1 MAAETVPS
9 LDQAF
14 GGQSPDAIVQ
24 DLWQRMV
31 TQHPLEMG
39 LVFLVLGLVFLL
51 YGYKLYK
58 ILVSVVFAGIGGL
71 VGLLIGVHFGAPG
84 WLAALIGAFLLGIL
98 AWPLFRIGWGILG
111 GMVFAAVAWPFAM
124 ALTQSVVPA
133 YILAAVAFIA
143 GMILTTMLMRPL
155 IIISTATS
163 GAATLVTGVLLML
176 IRWPEVN
183 EPVKAALESKPY
195 LFIVLV
201 ALPAILGAILQWR
214 DTSGAKPAAKKSAR
228 KSDDDEGD
236 E

>member
-1 MAAETVPS
+1 
-9 LDQAF
+9 L
-14 GGQSPDAIVQ
+14 
-24 DLWQRMV
+24 
-31 TQHPLEMG
+31 
-39 LVFLVLGLVFLL
+39 
-51 YGYKLYK
+51 
-58 ILVSVVFAGIGGL
+58 
-71 VGLLIGVHFGAPG
+71 
-84 WLAALIGAFLLGIL
+84 ALIGAVVLGLL

-111 GMVFAAVAWPFAM
+111 GMVFAAVAWPFAV

-176 IRWPEVN
+176 IRWPAVN

-214 DTSGAKPAAKKSAR
+214 DTSGARPAAKKSVR
-228 KSDDDEGD
+228 KSDDEGD

>member
-24 DLWQRMV
+24 DLWQRMI

-39 LVFLVLGLVFLL
+39 LVLLVLGLVFLL

-84 WLAALIGAFLLGIL
+84 WLLALIGAVVLGIL

-111 GMVFAAVAWPFAM
+111 GAIFAAIALPLAVAATNSPV
-124 ALTQSVVPA
+124 LG

-143 GMILTTMLMRPL
+143 GMVLTMMLMRPL

-214 DTSGAKPAAKKSAR
+214 DTSGARPAAKKSVR
-228 KSDDDEGD
+228 KSDDEGD